1 MKTYKVVSKTLDPW
15 GEVELV
21 AELVAEFTTRKEA
34 EEFLANLPKVL
45 MLKHEIYEHE
55 PVDNSEYTV
64 F

>member
-21 AELVAEFTTRKEA
+21 AEFTTRKEA
-34 EEFLANLPKVL
+34 EEFLSNLPKVP
-45 MLKHEIYEHE
+45 MLEHEIYEYE
-55 PVDNSEYTV
+55 PVDNSDYMV

>member
-21 AELVAEFTTRKEA
+21 AEFNTRKEA
-34 EEFLANLPKVL
+34 EEFLTNLPEVP
-45 MLKHEIYEHE
+45 MLKYEIYEYE
-55 PVDNSEYTV
+55 PVDNSEYMV

>member
-21 AELVAEFTTRKEA
+21 AKFNTRKEA
-34 EEFLANLPKVL
+34 EEFLANLPEVP
-45 MLKHEIYEHE
+45 MLKHEIYEYE
-55 PVDNSEYTV
+55 PTDNSDYMV

>member
-1 MKTYKVVSKTLDPW
+1 MKEYKVISKTLDPW

-21 AELVAEFTTRKEA
+21 AKFNTRKEA
-34 EEFLANLPKVL
+34 EEFLTTLPEVP
-45 MLKHEIYEHE
+45 MLRHEIYEYE

>member
-21 AELVAEFTTRKEA
+21 AEFATRKEA
-34 EEFLANLPKVL
+34 EEFLATLPEVP
-45 MLKHEIYEHE
+45 MLEHEIYEYE
-55 PVDNSEYTV
+55 PVDNSEYTI

>member
-21 AELVAEFTTRKEA
+21 AEFQTHKEA
-34 EEFLANLPKVL
+34 EEFLANLPEVP
-45 MLKHEIYEHE
+45 MLKHEIYEYE
-55 PVDNSEYTV
+55 PTDNSEYTV

>member
-1 MKTYKVVSKTLDPW
+1 MKKYKVVSKTLDPW

-21 AELVAEFTTRKEA
+21 AEFNTHKEA
-34 EEFLANLPKVL
+34 EEFLANLPEIP

-55 PVDNSEYTV
+55 PVDNSEYMV

>member
-1 MKTYKVVSKTLDPW
+1 MKKYKVVSKTLDPW

-21 AELVAEFTTRKEA
+21 AEFNTYKEA
-34 EEFLANLPKVL
+34 EEFLANLPEVP

-55 PVDNSEYTV
+55 PVDNSEYMV